1 MQFGSFQK
9 PRYLKPLTICMSPP
23 VAARPEAL
31 GGIISISTSLYLL
44 NVIILVIDCLFLA
57 AGLTLEKLEDVKQ

>member
-1 MQFGSFQK
+1 M
-9 PRYLKPLTICMSPP
+9 PVTTCMSPT
-23 VAARPEAL
+23 VAPHLEAL
-31 GGIISISTSLYLL
+31 GGIISAYISLYLL